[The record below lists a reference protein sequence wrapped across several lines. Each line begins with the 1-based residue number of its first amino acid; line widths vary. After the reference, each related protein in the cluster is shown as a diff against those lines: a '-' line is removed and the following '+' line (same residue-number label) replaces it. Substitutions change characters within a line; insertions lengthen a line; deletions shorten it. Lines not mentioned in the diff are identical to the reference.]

1 MSAKKFVVVTGVS
14 KGCGRALVEWLIR
27 EGHTVAGCAR
37 STAGVEDL
45 RAKFGAPHR
54 FDAVDVADAQ
64 AVEKWAADVV
74 NSHGAPEILVN
85 NAAVIAGNAPLWE
98 VPVSEADAVLQVN
111 VGGTIN
117 VIRGFVPG
125 MVKAK
130 RGVIVNYSS
139 GWGRSTSPEV
149 AVYCASKWA
158 IEGLTQALAQE
169 LPLGM
174 AAVALN
180 PGIIDTEM
188 LRVCFGA
195 GAASYPEAEQWVQAA
210 GPFIMRLGARDNG
223 RSLDVPGVPSKSTEF
238 EPDGHGAKPPPY

>member
-37 STAGVEDL
+37 SAAVVDAL
-45 RAKFGAPHR
+45 RKEFGAPHR
-54 FDAVDVADAQ
+54 FDVVDVADSNAT
-64 AVEKWAADVV
+64 AKWAGEVIA
-74 NSHGAPEILVN
+74 SHGAPEVLVN
-85 NAAVIAGNAPLWE
+85 NAAVIAGSAPLWE
-98 VPVSEADAVLQVN
+98 VPANEASAVLQVN

-117 VIRGFVPG
+117 VIRGFAPA
-125 MVKAK
+125 MIKAG

-139 GWGRSTSPEV
+139 GWGRSTSPGV

-169 LPLGM
+169 LPRGM
-174 AAVALN
+174 AAVAMN

-195 GAASYPEAEQWVQAA
+195 GAASYPGPEQWARAA
-210 GPFIMRLGARDNG
+210 GPFILRLGARDNG
-223 RSLDVPGVPSKSTEF
+223 RSVDVPGVPTE
-238 EPDGHGAKPPPY
+238 